1 VCSRERS
8 FLDRPTRARWCG
20 AARGPPFSILRD
32 PSPGRSSWR
41 PHVLVVD
48 DDRELLVALERGL
61 SLCGFDVG
69 MAHDSGEA
77 LVYLRG
83 RRPDVIVLDI
93 MMPGM
98 DGLSLCRLMRET
110 EAIPII
116 MLTALDS
123 VRDRI
128 AGIEAG
134 ADDYLVKPFVFDE
147 LVVRIQALLRRSRPT
162 PPSKERLSYADL
174 TLDRATWTAMRGE
187 EPVPLTATEFRLLE
201 QFMRTPE
208 QVRTREELLL
218 GLWGED
224 PSVEDHV
231 VDVHVANLR
240 QKLEAAGGPPL
251 IRTIRG
257 VGYILKEEV

>member
-1 VCSRERS
+1 MTV
-8 FLDRPTRARWCG
+8 
-20 AARGPPFSILRD
+20 PPFSVLRD
-32 PSPGRSSWR
+32 PSPGNDSWR

-48 DDRELLVALERGL
+48 DDRELLAALERGL
-61 SLCGFDVG
+61 SLSGFDVG
-69 MAHDSGEA
+69 VTRDSGEA

-83 RRPDVIVLDI
+83 RRPDIIVLDI

-98 DGLSLCRLMRET
+98 DGLSLCRLLRESET
-110 EAIPII
+110 IPII

-147 LVVRIQALLRRSRPT
+147 LVVRIQALLRRSWPT
-162 PPSKERLSYADL
+162 PPPKERLSYADL
-174 TLDRATWTAMRGE
+174 TLNRATWTATRGE
-187 EPVPLTATEFRLLE
+187 HHLPLTATEFRLLE

-231 VDVHVANLR
+231 IDVHVANLR

-251 IRTIRG
+251 IQTIRG
-257 VGYILKEEV
+257 VGYMLKQEE

>member
-1 VCSRERS
+1 MS
-8 FLDRPTRARWCG
+8 L
-20 AARGPPFSILRD
+20 PPFSVLRD
-32 PSPGRSSWR
+32 PSPGSNSWR

-48 DDRELLVALERGL
+48 DDRDLLAALERGL
-61 SLCGFDVG
+61 SLSGFDVSVTR
-69 MAHDSGEA
+69 DSGEA

-98 DGLSLCRLMRET
+98 DGLSLCRLLRESET
-110 EAIPII
+110 IPII

-162 PPSKERLSYADL
+162 PPPKERLSYADL
-174 TLDRATWTAMRGE
+174 TLNGATWTATRGE
-187 EPVPLTATEFRLLE
+187 QHLPLTATEFRLLE
-201 QFMRTPE
+201 QFMRAPE

-224 PSVEDHV
+224 AAVEDHV

-257 VGYILKEEV
+257 VGYILKQEE

>member
-1 VCSRERS
+1 M
-8 FLDRPTRARWCG
+8 
-20 AARGPPFSILRD
+20 
-32 PSPGRSSWR
+32 
-41 PHVLVVD
+41 LVVD
-48 DDRELLVALERGL
+48 DDRELLAALERGL
-61 SLCGFDVG
+61 SLCGFDVSL
-69 MAHDSGEA
+69 AHDSGEA
-77 LVYLRG
+77 LVYMRG

-98 DGLSLCRLMRET
+98 DGLSLCRLMREN

-162 PPSKERLSYADL
+162 ALSKERLSYADL
-174 TLDRATWTAMRGE
+174 TLDRATWIAMRGE
-187 EPVPLTATEFRLLE
+187 QPVPLTATEFRLLE

-257 VGYILKEEV
+257 VGYILKEEG

>member
-1 VCSRERS
+1 MTGQRMN
-8 FLDRPTRARWCG
+8 
-20 AARGPPFSILRD
+20 PPSVD
-32 PSPGRSSWR
+32 EGSER

-48 DDRELLVALERGL
+48 DDQELLVSLERGL

-69 MAHDSGEA
+69 LARDSGEA

-83 RRPDVIVLDI
+83 RRPAVVVLDI

-98 DGLSLCRLMRET
+98 DGLSLCQVIRET

-128 AGIEAG
+128 SGIKAG

-147 LVVRIQALLRRSRPT
+147 LVVRIQALLRRSSPT

-174 TLDRATWTAMRGE
+174 TLDPATWTAKRGE
-187 EPVPLTATEFRLLE
+187 KNLPLTATEFRLLQ
-201 QFMRTPE
+201 QFLRTPE
-208 QVRTREELLL
+208 QVQTRNDLLL

-251 IRTIRG
+251 IQTIRG
-257 VGYILKEEV
+257 VGYILKEA

>member
-1 VCSRERS
+1 MNPRS
-8 FLDRPTRARWCG
+8 VAEG
-20 AARGPPFSILRD
+20 FS
-32 PSPGRSSWR
+32 SSGGEGSER

-48 DDRELLVALERGL
+48 DDQELLASLERGL
-61 SLCGFDVG
+61 SASGFDVG
-69 MAHDSGEA
+69 LARDSGDA
-77 LVYLRG
+77 LVYMRG

-98 DGLSLCRLMRET
+98 DGLSLCQVIRET

-128 AGIEAG
+128 AGIKAG

-147 LVVRIQALLRRSRPT
+147 LVVRIQALLRRSSPIT
-162 PPSKERLSYADL
+162 PSKERLSYADL
-174 TLDRATWTAMRGE
+174 TLDRATWTARRGE
-187 EPVPLTATEFRLLE
+187 ETLALTATEFRLLE
-201 QFMRTPE
+201 QFLRAPG

-224 PSVEDHV
+224 PSVEAHV

-240 QKLEAAGGPPL
+240 LKLDAAGGPPL
-251 IRTIRG
+251 IQTIRG
-257 VGYILKEEV
+257 VGYILKKA

>member
-1 VCSRERS
+1 MPRNAMS
-8 FLDRPTRARWCG
+8 L
-20 AARGPPFSILRD
+20 PPFSVLRD
-32 PSPGRSSWR
+32 LSPGTRSRR

-48 DDRELLVALERGL
+48 DDRELLAALERGL
-61 SLCGFDVG
+61 SLSGFDVG
-69 MAHDSGEA
+69 VARDSGEA
-77 LVYLRG
+77 LVYMRG

-98 DGLSLCRLMRET
+98 DGLSLCRLVRET

-147 LVVRIQALLRRSRPT
+147 LVVRIRALLRRSWPT

-174 TLDRATWTAMRGE
+174 TLNRATWTAMRGE
-187 EPVPLTATEFRLLE
+187 ETLSLTATEFRLLG
-201 QFMRTPE
+201 QFMEAPE

-224 PSVEDHV
+224 PSVEAHV

-257 VGYILKEEV
+257 VGYILKKEG